1 MKHNY
6 TYNFLIRY
14 IYGETALLK
23 KLEIENAIEENE
35 TVAREY
41 GILKKAY
48 DLLPGVSFYPSEK
61 TLNNILEY
69 SMETRFNARC

>member
-23 KLEIENAIEENE
+23 KLEIENAIEESE

-48 DLLPGVSFYPSEK
+48 DLLPRVSFYPSEK

-69 SMETRFNARC
+69 SRETRCNASC